1 MKKTVKSIA
10 AVFVVLALC
19 LVLLAGCADS
29 NTSPVGIWKLT
40 SGEALGINV
49 PIESLGEAVKYT
61 YTLNEDGTVTAFA
74 EKVGTWTL
82 EGSSLTIIDEGIT
95 MNCEYYGSTF
105 VFDLG
110 DIKMTFSRTN
120 SPYPY

>member
-1 MKKTVKSIA
+1 MEKAIKSIA

-19 LVLLAGCADS
+19 LGLLAGCADCS
-29 NTSPVGIWKLT
+29 TSPVGIWKLT
-40 SGEALGINV
+40 SGEALGRNV

-74 EKVGTWTL
+74 EKVGTWTHN
-82 EGSSLTIIDEGIT
+82 GSSLTIIEEGVT

-120 SPYPY
+120 APYPY